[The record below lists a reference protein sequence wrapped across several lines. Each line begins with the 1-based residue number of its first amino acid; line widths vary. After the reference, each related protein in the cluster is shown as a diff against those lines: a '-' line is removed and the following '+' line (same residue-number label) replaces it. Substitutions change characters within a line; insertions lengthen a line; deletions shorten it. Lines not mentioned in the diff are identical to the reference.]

1 MHEYLDELNE
11 VQRKAVT
18 TTDGPVL
25 VVAGPGSGKTR
36 VLTYRIAHLIQK
48 GTAPWEILA
57 LTFTNKAAREM
68 KDRIA
73 KVVGD
78 RASSLWAGT
87 FHSVFCK
94 ILRMEADKIGY
105 PKSFTI
111 YDSQDSKSLVTN
123 IIKEMGLDPKAYNSN
138 TVRARISSAKS
149 NMMSPAVYRLNEDWQ
164 KEDRQKKIPDLVYIY
179 ERYAKRCKRS
189 GAMDFDD
196 LLFQLYNLLKENKD
210 GVREKYQRKFK
221 YVLVDEFQDTNSLQY
236 AILRLFIEYS
246 ESPQNIC
253 AVGDDAQSIYGFR
266 GATIQNILDFENDY
280 KNLQTF
286 KLEQNYRSTEHIVQA
301 ANEVITKNKNQIQ
314 KTIWSHKG
322 TGHKIKIV
330 PAMND
335 TEEGRRV
342 GGMIVEQKSRYHLR
356 NSDIAI
362 LYRTNAQSRVFE
374 ESLRRQNVLYKV
386 FGGLSFYQRK
396 EVKDLLAY
404 LRLSVNT
411 NDEEAL
417 RRIINYPKRGIGK
430 TSVDKISL
438 AAGEEGTSMWEAINK
453 TSIGGKSK
461 TGLIEFQK
469 LIRHF
474 QSIVEKKDA
483 YEAALYIANKSGL
496 IKEIE
501 ADKTLE
507 GQGRKENLASLLNG
521 IGSFVGGEEMGNNVS
536 DEEDKSL
543 EAYIQSISLL
553 TDQDSEKDQKETVTL
568 MSVHAA
574 KGLEFKSVFV
584 VGLEET
590 LFPSLKNGMM
600 PSEQMAAVDEER
612 RLFYVAIT
620 RAELYLT
627 LTFAK
632 SRYQYGKMKQ
642 NRPSRFLSE
651 ISRDHLESAGALPGQ
666 TSINSRRGT
675 GRLRTG
681 VSGNF
686 QKPLARATAIS
697 ATKIKNFKPSPGSS
711 IQAGMKVLHQRFGE
725 GKVISID
732 GHEESK
738 VATIF
743 FKGVPNPERKIML
756 KYAKL
761 QIMN

>member
-11 VQRKAVT
+11 IQRSAVT

-36 VLTYRIAHLIQK
+36 VLTYRIAHLIEK

-68 KDRIA
+68 KERIS

-78 RASSLWAGT
+78 RGGSLWAGT

-94 ILRMEADKIGY
+94 ILRVEADKIGY
-105 PKSFTI
+105 PRSFTI
-111 YDSQDSKSLVTN
+111 YDSQDSKSLITN
-123 IIKEMGLDPKAYNSN
+123 IIKEMGLDPKAYNPN

-149 NMMSPAVYRLNEDWQ
+149 NMMNPAVYRLSEDWLKQ
-164 KEDRQKKIPDLVYIY
+164 DRQKKIPDLVYIY
-179 ERYAKRCKRS
+179 ERYTKRCRRS

-196 LLFQLYNLLKENKD
+196 LLFLLYQLLKDNKD
-210 GVREKYQRKFK
+210 GVREKYQKKFK

-236 AILRLFIEYS
+236 AILRLLVEYPG
-246 ESPQNIC
+246 SPNNIC
-253 AVGDDAQSIYGFR
+253 AVGDDAQSIYAFR
-266 GATIQNILDFENDY
+266 GATIQNILDFESDF
-280 KNLQTF
+280 KELKTF

-301 ANEVITKNKNQIQ
+301 ANEVITKNKKQIQ

-322 TGHKIKIV
+322 QGQKIKIV
-330 PAMND
+330 PCMND
-335 TEEGRRV
+335 IEEGRRV
-342 GGMIVEQKSRYHLR
+342 AGTIVEQKSRYHLK
-356 NSDIAI
+356 NSEIAI

-396 EVKDLLAY
+396 EIKDLIAY
-404 LRLSVNT
+404 LRLSVNIK
-411 NDEEAL
+411 DEEAL

-430 TSVDKISL
+430 TSLDKLS
-438 AAGEEGTSMWEAINK
+438 AAATEVGKSMWDAMNMVSVGAK
-453 TSIGGKSK
+453 TKNGFA
-461 TGLIEFQK
+461 EFQK

-474 QSIVEKKDA
+474 QSIIEKKDA
-483 YEAALYIANKSGL
+483 YEAAMYIANKSGL
-496 IKEIE
+496 LDEIKADRTIE
-501 ADKTLE
+501 GKGRLE
-507 GQGRKENLASLLNG
+507 NIENLLNG
-521 IGSFVGGEEMGNNVS
+521 ISNFVDGESMGTDVAE
-536 DEEDKSL
+536 EEDKSL
-543 EAYIQSISLL
+543 ESYLQSISLM
-553 TDQDSEKDQKETVTL
+553 TDQDGEKDEKQTVTL

-584 VGLEET
+584 VGLEEN
-590 LFPSLKNGMM
+590 LFPSLKAGQM
-600 PSEQMAAVDEER
+600 PSEQMEAIDEER

-627 LTFAK
+627 LTFTK
-632 SRYQYGKMKQ
+632 SRYQYGKQKQ

-651 ISRDHLESAGALPGQ
+651 IAIEHLESAGSLSSHVPSKSPPSA
-666 TSINSRRGT
+666 RV
-675 GRLRTG
+675 RTG

-686 QKPLARATAIS
+686 RKPMSRVS
-697 ATKIKNFKPSPGSS
+697 AMSSAKIANFKPSPSSS
-711 IQAGMKVLHQRFGE
+711 IQTGMKVLHQRFGE
-725 GKVISID
+725 GKVLSID
-732 GHEESK
+732 GNEDSK

-743 FKGVPNPERKIML
+743 FKSVSNPERKIML
-756 KYAKL
+756 RFAKL
-761 QIMN
+761 QIMS